1 MGFSKNHKFF
11 TLQLI
16 LIILCICGFQES
28 LGMRPLEEEELW
40 LKSVIQSLQ
49 RGPVTPSGSSP
60 CTYIPG
66 SPRRGRCALAENE
79 INVASSGHHNAAGS
93 SPPQPP
99 LVTAFPEV
107 VVHFAIASND
117 KETSS

>member
-16 LIILCICGFQES
+16 LIILCIWGFQES
-28 LGMRPLEEEELW
+28 LGMRPLEEEDLW
-40 LKSVIQSLQ
+40 LKSVVQSLQ
-49 RGPVTPSGSSP
+49 RGPVPPSGSNP

-66 SPRRGRCALAENE
+66 FRRRGRCALAENE
-79 INVASSGHHNAAGS
+79 INIANPGHHNAAGA
-93 SPPQPP
+93 SPPA
-99 LVTAFPEV
+99 LVMAFPEV
-107 VVHFAIASND
+107 AVHFAIASND